1 MRDAIVRLATEVDLP
16 ALGRLGA
23 MLVQHHVA
31 FDARRFIDIADAPAA
46 YERFLRSQLRNPEAI
61 VLVAQR
67 DDAIVG
73 YAFASIEP
81 ESIKD
86 LRATAG
92 FIHDLL
98 IDEPARGTSI
108 GTTLVNAT
116 IDWLRAHG
124 VVRVMLGTA
133 QQNLPAQRL
142 FTKLGFRPTM
152 IEMTKELE

>member
-1 MRDAIVRLATEVDLP
+1 MPDAFVRLATEADLP

-23 MLVQHHVA
+23 MLVQHHIA
-31 FDARRFIDIADAPAA
+31 FDPRRFIDIPNAPAA
-46 YERFLRSQLRNPEAI
+46 YATFLRAQLRNPDAV
-61 VLVAQR
+61 VLVAER
-67 DDAIVG
+67 DDSIVG

-81 ESIKD
+81 ESLKD

-98 IDEPARGTSI
+98 IDEPARGTAV
-108 GTTLVNAT
+108 GTTLVNAA
-116 IDWLRAHG
+116 IAWLRAHG

-133 QQNLPAQRL
+133 QQNVPAQRL